1 MSMILFASIVRV
13 RDGLPLSASTDF
25 YHAQEFLECRRQLKA
40 LAQRLAQHPGRGSA
54 ESCDFRIYFLS
65 SGDVACMAICS
76 RQCPAAMA
84 FCFLEA
90 LWWDFIASY
99 DTTCIGLASRPY
111 TFLEFD
117 SVIQKTKWHFNHMSS
132 SQMKSGLEK
141 IQEELKSQPPAVVSL
156 EGTDVANGL
165 LNGHAPAH
173 SEPAPNLRMKP
184 VTALG
189 VLSLVLNIMCAAL
202 NLIRGVH
209 LAEHSL
215 QVAQEE
221 VGNILAFFIPSV
233 ACIVQSNPDSEGAV
247 DAGLHLPG
255 QCVPARAEEH
265 LANPLPRRGGFSVF
279 ISDPDQTAAGE
290 AVRLRSVRRTSCTGW
305 HL

>member
-1 MSMILFASIVRV
+1 MIFFASVVRV

-40 LAQRLAQHPGRGSA
+40 LARRLAQYPGRGSA
-54 ESCDFRIYFLS
+54 ESRDLHIYFLS

-76 RQCPAAMA
+76 HQCPAAMA
-84 FCFLEA
+84 FCFLET
-90 LWWDFIASY
+90 LWWDFTASY
-99 DTTCIGLASRPY
+99 GTTCIGLASRPY
-111 TFLEFD
+111 AFLEFD

-141 IQEELKSQPPAVVSL
+141 IQEELEFQPPAVLSL
-156 EGTDVANGL
+156 EGTDVTNGV
-165 LNGHAPAH
+165 LNGHTPVY
-173 SEPAPNLRMKP
+173 SEPAPNLRMEP

-233 ACIVQSNPDSEGAV
+233 ACMVQCYLYLFYS
-247 DAGLHLPG
+247 
-255 QCVPARAEEH
+255 PARTLKVVLM
-265 LANPLPRRGGFSVF
+265 LAF
-279 ISDPDQTAAGE
+279 ICLGNVYLHGLRNTWQILFHIGVAFLSSYQILTRQLQERQSDYG
-290 AVRLRSVRRTSCTGW
+290 V
-305 HL
+305 

>member
-1 MSMILFASIVRV
+1 MIFFASVVRV

-40 LAQRLAQHPGRGSA
+40 LARRLAQYPGRGSA
-54 ESCDFRIYFLS
+54 ESRDLHIYFSS

-76 RQCPAAMA
+76 HQCPAAMA
-84 FCFLEA
+84 FCFLET
-90 LWWDFIASY
+90 LWWDFTASY
-99 DTTCIGLASRPY
+99 GTTCIGLASRPY
-111 TFLEFD
+111 AFLEFD

-141 IQEELKSQPPAVVSL
+141 IQEELEFQPPAVLSL
-156 EGTDVANGL
+156 EGTDVTNGV
-165 LNGHAPAH
+165 LNGHTSVY
-173 SEPAPNLRMKP
+173 SEPAPNLRMEP

-233 ACIVQSNPDSEGAV
+233 ACMVQCYLYLFYS
-247 DAGLHLPG
+247 
-255 QCVPARAEEH
+255 PARTLKVVLM
-265 LANPLPRRGGFSVF
+265 LAF
-279 ISDPDQTAAGE
+279 ICLGNVYLHGLRNTWQILFHIGVAFLSSYQILTRQLQERQSDYG
-290 AVRLRSVRRTSCTGW
+290 V
-305 HL
+305 

>member
-1 MSMILFASIVRV
+1 MSMILYASIVRV

-25 YHAQEFLECRRQLKA
+25 YHAQEFLECRRQLKT
-40 LAQRLAQHPGRGSA
+40 LARRLAQHPGRGCA
-54 ESCDFRIYFLS
+54 ESCDFRIYFSS

-99 DTTCIGLASRPY
+99 DTTCVGLASRPY
-111 TFLEFD
+111 AFLEFD
-117 SVIQKTKWHFNHMSS
+117 SVIQKKKWHFNHMSS
-132 SQMKSGLEK
+132 PQMKSSLEK
-141 IQEELKSQPPAVVSL
+141 IREELEFEPPAVLSL
-156 EGTDVANGL
+156 EDTDVANGM
-165 LNGHAPAH
+165 LNGHTPVH

-233 ACIVQSNPDSEGAV
+233 ACIVQCYLYLFYS
-247 DAGLHLPG
+247 
-255 QCVPARAEEH
+255 PARTLKVLLMLVSICLGNAYLHGLRNTWQILFHVGVAFLSSYQILTRQLQE
-265 LANPLPRRGGFSVF
+265 RQ
-279 ISDPDQTAAGE
+279 SDCG
-290 AVRLRSVRRTSCTGW
+290 V
-305 HL
+305 

>member
-1 MSMILFASIVRV
+1 MATPQRTLNLTRGAILEVPTLLVCLR
-13 RDGLPLSASTDF
+13 
-25 YHAQEFLECRRQLKA
+25 
-40 LAQRLAQHPGRGSA
+40 
-54 ESCDFRIYFLS
+54 
-65 SGDVACMAICS
+65 
-76 RQCPAAMA
+76 
-84 FCFLEA
+84 
-90 LWWDFIASY
+90 
-99 DTTCIGLASRPY
+99 
-111 TFLEFD
+111 
-117 SVIQKTKWHFNHMSS
+117 HFT
-132 SQMKSGLEK
+132 
-141 IQEELKSQPPAVVSL
+141 VVSL
-156 EGTDVANGL
+156 TLLSRGL
-165 LNGHAPAH
+165 T
-173 SEPAPNLRMKP
+173 APNLRMKP

>member
-25 YHAQEFLECRRQLKA
+25 YHAQEFLECRRQLKT
-40 LAQRLAQHPGRGSA
+40 LAPRLAQHPGRGSA
-54 ESCDFRIYFLS
+54 AGRDFHVYSLS

-76 RQCPAAMA
+76 HQCPAAMA
-84 FCFLEA
+84 FCFLET

-99 DTTCIGLASRPY
+99 DSACLGLASRPY
-111 TFLEFD
+111 AFLEFD
-117 SVIQKTKWHFNHMSS
+117 SVIQKTKWHFNHMSA
-132 SQMKSGLEK
+132 SQVKTSFDK
-141 IQEELKSQPPAVVSL
+141 IQQELELQPPAVLSL
-156 EGTDVANGL
+156 EGTDVANGV
-165 LNGHAPAH
+165 LNGHTPVH
-173 SEPAPNLRMKP
+173 SEPAPNLRMEP

-233 ACIVQSNPDSEGAV
+233 ACMVQC
-247 DAGLHLPG
+247 HLYLFYS
-255 QCVPARAEEH
+255 PARTLKVALLLGVICLGNAYLH
-265 LANPLPRRGGFSVF
+265 GLRNAWQILFHVGVAFLSSYQILSRQLQARQ
-279 ISDPDQTAAGE
+279 SDCG
-290 AVRLRSVRRTSCTGW
+290 V
-305 HL
+305 